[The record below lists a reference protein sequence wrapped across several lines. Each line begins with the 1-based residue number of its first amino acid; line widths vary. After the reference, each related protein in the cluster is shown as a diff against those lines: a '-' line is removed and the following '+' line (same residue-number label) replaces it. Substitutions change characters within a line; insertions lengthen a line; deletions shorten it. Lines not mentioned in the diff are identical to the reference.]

1 VGVRII
7 PIVLLTALAAAA
19 CHHGAQSPGS
29 SFAGASLL
37 TPLSEEEEAHDALL
51 RADLGRADSVAH
63 SGYAAGLAANFAP
76 NIVYLRGG
84 LPIVRGRAAAAA
96 IAAAESLS
104 AGTAVRWQPVRAETS
119 VDGRSGYSYG
129 FTIFSA
135 PAAGAAAPTIRVDRY
150 ISFWRRDEAGWHIS
164 AYAETYGAPPSA
176 LSLPREAMTA
186 IVADSPMAR
195 ARGAL
200 EQVRAADTAF
210 SALAQRVSTGRAFGQ
225 FAAEN
230 AQIFSTPGEFITGP
244 SAISA
249 SFGPS
254 GSSGALVW
262 HPVAGEVSQ
271 SGDLGF
277 TVGNAVF
284 TGRREDG
291 GQVVRYSKYLTV
303 WKRQRDGSWRYVV
316 DGGSA
321 RPAQ

>member
-7 PIVLLTALAAAA
+7 PAVLLTTLAVSA
-19 CHHGAQSPGS
+19 CHRGGHSPGS
-29 SFAGASLL
+29 SFAGSSLL
-37 TPLSEEEEAHDALL
+37 TPLSEAEEAHDGLL
-51 RADLGRADSVAH
+51 RADLARADSVARLGFAPGFA
-63 SGYAAGLAANFAP
+63 SNFASDV
-76 NIVYLRGG
+76 VYLRGG
-84 LPIVRGRAAAAA
+84 LPIVRGREAAAA
-96 IAAAESLS
+96 IVAAESFS
-104 AGTAVRWQPVRAETS
+104 AGTAVRWQPVRAEAS
-119 VDGRSGYSYG
+119 ADGRSGYSYG
-129 FTIFSA
+129 YTIYGSSGSSGVA
-135 PAAGAAAPTIRVDRY
+135 PSIRVDRY
-150 ISFWRRDEAGWHIS
+150 ISFWRREETGWRIS

-176 LSLPREAMTA
+176 LALPRAA
-186 IVADSPMAR
+186 AAAVIADVPMAR
-195 ARGAL
+195 VRGPL

-210 SALAQRVSTGRAFGQ
+210 SALAQRVGTGRAFGD
-225 FAAEN
+225 FAADN

-244 SAISA
+244 RAISE

-262 HPVAGEVSQ
+262 HPVAGEAAK

-303 WKRQRDGSWRYVV
+303 WKKQRDGEWRYVV

-321 RPAQ
+321 RPDQ